1 MRKGSPR
8 LAKQQLEYLRRALR
22 ELVAEDACSWWNE
35 QADEDVAVDD
45 EWIDWVETYEDAL
58 DALCRI
64 GIDPYEEP
72 MEWAE
77 FLDPLGGFEPSS
89 GASSANPA
97 CFLDYLTETYG
108 PIR

>member
-1 MRKGSPR
+1 M
-8 LAKQQLEYLRRALR
+8 LVKQHIEYLRRTLR
-22 ELVAEDACSWWNE
+22 ELVAEEACSWWNE
-35 QADEDVAVDD
+35 QEDEDEAGDD

-58 DALCRI
+58 GGLRRI

-72 MEWAE
+72 LEWAE

-89 GASSANPA
+89 GDSSVNLAR
-97 CFLDYLTETYG
+97 FLDYLTETYG